1 MTTTIDFSDSGKYV
15 IITHD
20 NNTIKV
26 KRKQF
31 ETFMFMLKIH
41 DSKNRSIYLPMEFGK
56 HIVADLMNPEDDEA
70 IKKTVIYKKGNSIF
84 TSRCVIKTVEVNNN
98 KLYKIWGKSKS
109 YIEVHD
115 LPKFIFS
122 LINYETIST
131 R

>member
-1 MTTTIDFSDSGKYV
+1 MTTINLSDSGKYV

-20 NNTIKV
+20 NNAIKV
-26 KRKQF
+26 KTKQF
-31 ETFMFMLKIH
+31 ETFMFMLKVH
-41 DSKNRSIYLPMEFGK
+41 DCKDRSLLLPIEIGK
-56 HIVADLMNPEDDEA
+56 HIVADLMNPEDEEA

-84 TSRCVIKTVEVNNN
+84 TSRCVIKTVEIDNN

-109 YIEVHD
+109 YVKVYD